1 MSIFH
6 LLPCLILPAYAGVIR
21 QDETTAIN
29 NVVACTENVITKH
42 TLRQDLKIL
51 EKLYRQRELER
62 ILKAN
67 IESGEAIEEKIEKLL
82 ADLYDLKRSNKSSR
96 KTMKNMLEA
105 TTEYYNFLIDTED
118 TDRVNTGFPLV
129 DSILKGMYPGQLI
142 GLAGRPGT
150 SKTAFSLNIAL
161 NAASQGKTVAIFNQE
176 METTELI
183 ERMLANKGS
192 ISMNNLIEKFKGNT
206 EAQQEALN
214 NKTLNTLNTL
224 SKLPIYISDT
234 YELTTMKIRNECQQ
248 LEDLKLVIVDY
259 LTLIK
264 PLRKEQTR
272 NLEVGQITRE
282 LKILA
287 SELKCPIII
296 LSQLNRA
303 KDEDEKPSLN
313 DYRDSGSIEQDISKS
328 LMLWH
333 IDKENQKIGLTI
345 NKNRRGGTGE
355 IELYFN
361 GEYMRHGE
369 AGVYKAPAKK
379 SRGSWDSL

>member
-1 MSIFH
+1 
-6 LLPCLILPAYAGVIR
+6 
-21 QDETTAIN
+21 
-29 NVVACTENVITKH
+29 
-42 TLRQDLKIL
+42 
-51 EKLYRQRELER
+51 
-62 ILKAN
+62 
-67 IESGEAIEEKIEKLL
+67 
-82 ADLYDLKRSNKSSR
+82 
-96 KTMKNMLEA
+96 
-105 TTEYYNFLIDTED
+105 
-118 TDRVNTGFPLV
+118 
-129 DSILKGMYPGQLI
+129 
-142 GLAGRPGT
+142 
-150 SKTAFSLNIAL
+150 
-161 NAASQGKTVAIFNQE
+161 
-176 METTELI
+176 
-183 ERMLANKGS
+183 
-192 ISMNNLIEKFKGNT
+192 
-206 EAQQEALN
+206 
-214 NKTLNTLNTL
+214 LNTL

-303 KDEDEKPSLN
+303 KDEDEKPNLN